1 MKQIAIDELSV
12 TLRDQEIERLNKQV
26 RRLQARCTQLRQKN
40 DEAEKARD
48 ERDERS
54 SEALLLVKSWLETTG
69 QTEDFRQFCRLERE
83 GVTSRQIVARVKAA
97 AEMVRQRRLA
107 NA

>member
-54 SEALLLVKSWLETTG
+54 SEALLLVKSCLK
-69 QTEDFRQFCRLERE
+69 RQDKPRTSGNSVGLSEK
-83 GVTSRQIVARVKAA
+83 GLTSRQIVARVKAA